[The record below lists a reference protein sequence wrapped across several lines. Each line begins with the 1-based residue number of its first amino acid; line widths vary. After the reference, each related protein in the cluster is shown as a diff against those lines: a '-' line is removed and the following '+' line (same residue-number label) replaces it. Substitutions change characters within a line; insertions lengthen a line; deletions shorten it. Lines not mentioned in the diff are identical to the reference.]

1 MNAQTYVITCLTNMH
16 AGTGAADQG
25 VIDNLVQRDH
35 TDRLPCIYA
44 SSLKG
49 AFREYFE
56 EYLVKKKKELLE
68 QDCVARIFGGKRGK
82 ENTGNATSRGT
93 HIFYDAVL
101 LSVPVRS
108 NKALFYQATSWGC
121 IARIVEMCKML
132 NGDNE
137 LKGII
142 EAFEALSKIG
152 KECEKVYCNFE
163 PEAGL
168 RFEFWLGNEYET
180 APYEGLLRKYLGD
193 KFIILPDRDFEILV
207 SDCYLPVIARNQLE
221 SGISKNLF
229 YEQVIPRQSRFVF
242 WTSMF
247 PDSQGTSDEFNK
259 VFEKTDSGKPDL
271 LPVQI
276 GANASIGYGYCAVEA
291 LVCSVE
297 SKKC

>member
-56 EYLVKKKKELLE
+56 EYLVKKQKL
-68 QDCVARIFGGKRGK
+68 QQNNVDCIFGGKRGK

-108 NKALFYQATSWGC
+108 NKALFYQATSRSC
-121 IARIVEMCKML
+121 IARILEVCKML
-132 NGDNE
+132 KEDE
-137 LKGII
+137 RLEGIV
-142 EAFEALSKIG
+142 EAFEVLLNIG
-152 KECEKVYCNFE
+152 TDCEKVCCCNFE
-163 PEAGL
+163 WDSSL
-168 RFEFWLGNEYET
+168 RFEFWLGNKYET
-180 APYEGLLRKYLGD
+180 APYEGLLSEYLGEQ
-193 KFIILPDRDFEILV
+193 FIILPDCDFEILV

-229 YEQVIPRQSRFVF
+229 YEQVIPRQSKFVF

-247 PDSQGTSDEFNK
+247 PDSRDTSDEFNK

-276 GANASIGYGYCAVEA
+276 GANASIGYGYCAVESF
-291 LVCSVE
+291 VKSE
-297 SKKC
+297 KC